1 METSSQQIFDTV
13 VDHLRKQN
21 SKSVM
26 YNKDGSV
33 ELRWKGNVDNPIC
46 LYRSKDGKKCAAGVV
61 ITDEEYRPEMEG
73 KNISAVISMFVLDH
87 LKSHEVLLKDL
98 QDVHDNY
105 VVSVWEER
113 FRGLA
118 NKYSLTYTPPTP

>member
-33 ELRWKGNVDNPIC
+33 ELRWNGNVDNPIC